1 MARKKRSQV
10 KTTRRQYSD
19 EFKEEAVRMLL
30 DGHSATSVAA
40 NLGLSTTSVLYR
52 WKNESVRKGGQAA
65 SVLETRVHELEEQL
79 RIVERERDILKKALS
94 IFSQKG

>member
-1 MARKKRSQV
+1 MARKRR
-10 KTTRRQYSD
+10 KTAKQSRRRYSD

-30 DGHSATSVAA
+30 DGQSAISIAE
-40 NLGLSTTSVLYR
+40 NLGLSGTGLLYR
-52 WKNESVRKGGQAA
+52 WKNDSVQKGGQAA
-65 SVLETRVHELEEQL
+65 SVLETRVYELEEQL

>member
-10 KTTRRQYSD
+10 KTIRRQYSD

-52 WKNESVRKGGQAA
+52 WKNESVTTPREPQMTVMSARFRQAESSRR
-65 SVLETRVHELEEQL
+65 SVSCA
-79 RIVERERDILKKALS
+79 KKCS
-94 IFSQKG
+94 

>member
-1 MARKKRSQV
+1 M
-10 KTTRRQYSD
+10 
-19 EFKEEAVRMLL
+19 RMLL

-40 NLGLSTTSVLYR
+40 NLGLPSTSMLYR
-52 WKNESVRKGGQAA
+52 WKHDSIRKGGQAA
-65 SVLETRVHELEEQL
+65 SVLETRVQELEEQL